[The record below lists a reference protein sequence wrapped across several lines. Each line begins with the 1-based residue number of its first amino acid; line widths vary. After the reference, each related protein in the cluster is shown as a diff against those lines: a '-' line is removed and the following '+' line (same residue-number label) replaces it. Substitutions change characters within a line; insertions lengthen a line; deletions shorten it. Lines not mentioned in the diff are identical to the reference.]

1 MQAETKHIMSALP
14 VVASILGD
22 SLGVKVSIGEHST
35 AWTDGTSI
43 FLPKLSVEGDETEL
57 GLVRGYISHE
67 AGHIRYTDF
76 VDLRAE
82 ALTALEQRLFN
93 YFEDYRVEQRMAE
106 RYPGCRQDFLWLIRH
121 LFATPFSRE

>member
-43 FLPKLSVEGDETEL
+43 FLPKLRACLETHL
-57 GLVRGYISHE
+57 SIMKR
-67 AGHIRYTDF
+67 
-76 VDLRAE
+76 
-82 ALTALEQRLFN
+82 FN
-93 YFEDYRVEQRMAE
+93 SMLAMA
-106 RYPGCRQDFLWLIRH
+106 I
-121 LFATPFSRE
+121 

>member
-1 MQAETKHIMSALP
+1 MRAETKHIISALP

-67 AGHIRYTDF
+67 AGHI
-76 VDLRAE
+76 
-82 ALTALEQRLFN
+82 
-93 YFEDYRVEQRMAE
+93 
-106 RYPGCRQDFLWLIRH
+106 
-121 LFATPFSRE
+121 